1 MRRTSAHSKYLVQ
14 RVHSLLGSGNERR
27 KVAVEVECMCEQ
39 GRLKYKSE
47 MKNKIR
53 QNLSKVRDM
62 RNVVNLM
69 FTALE
74 SSSAN
79 VDDIVVT
86 RKYVVMCKLNVVI
99 LDFTSS
105 LPNSHQRPIEAIYG
119 VFLWHCDICD
129 LVLEIINRFLAFAV
143 VVAPLWSRLGSVNGL
158 LTLASFMCVGPVLT

>member
-1 MRRTSAHSKYLVQ
+1 V
-14 RVHSLLGSGNERR
+14 
-27 KVAVEVECMCEQ
+27 
-39 GRLKYKSE
+39 KYKSE

-69 FTALE
+69 FTALK
-74 SSSAN
+74 SISAN
-79 VDDIVVT
+79 VHDVVVT
-86 RKYVVMCKLNVVI
+86 RKHRVVHRLNVGI
-99 LDFTSS
+99 LDVTSS
-105 LPNSHQRPIEAIYG
+105 LPDSHQRPIEAIYG
-119 VFLWHCDICD
+119 VFVWHCDICD